1 MSARHGAAAYA
12 LLTMALALVPA
23 ARTAGAQVQTPG
35 RQTIA
40 PATVDL
46 FLEVSVN
53 GEASGQLLRF
63 REGAGGLRTST
74 ANLRLLG
81 IDVRRFGLRGEE
93 EEVELG
99 ALPGLR
105 YDYDRAR
112 QRIAL
117 QLDDALREPLRLD
130 ARLGEKPPQQRATP
144 GFVLNYDIIG
154 QVRPQRSAIAF
165 NELRYFNDHG
175 VFSSTG
181 LLTMTR
187 EGNDY
192 LRYESAWS
200 SSDPDTLRTVK
211 VGDAITS
218 SLPWSRALRFGGI
231 QWRKSFE
238 LRPDLLTYPVASVKG
253 SALVPSALS
262 VYVNGI
268 QQYGTSVPAGPY
280 VVNRVAGFSGAGQAT
295 VVTRDEMG
303 RSNVIDVPLY
313 VDTRLL
319 AQGLSEYSVEAGFM
333 RREYGSRSFAYR
345 KAPLASASLR
355 YGASDRLT
363 LEAHAEG
370 ASSGAVAGGSL
381 LWGLGQAGVL
391 SANTAVS
398 RQGGKQAGLGY
409 QYISRRFSVDLAA
422 LRADARY
429 QDLANADGT
438 QPARRTDRAA
448 VSMALGQGSSV
459 ALSYIAFDTPQ
470 AAPARIGSVSVS
482 TYLGRSLFLTVSAF
496 QDYRQR
502 SNKALFFSLS
512 TTFGERTSASVNAG
526 RQNGS
531 RQHNFS
537 LVRPPDFEG
546 GTGWSVQQGA
556 IGSSTYRQA
565 QMQYL
570 GRYGQASAIVQQS
583 GQSESVALELAGAV
597 VLMDG
602 TLAAAR
608 SVGNGFALVSAAL
621 EGLPVVHDNRVL
633 GKTNSGGYLLV
644 PNLNPFTANRIALD
658 VTNVGAD
665 INVGTTLASVAP
677 RNLSGLLLRFPITR
691 YRAASI
697 VLTDAAGLH
706 LAPGTPVRHRESGV
720 ETVVGY
726 DGVVFIDGLQEQNHL
741 QAGSGAS
748 ACSASFRYQPAAD
761 SAVTRIGPLPC
772 QPGVGTP

>member
-1 MSARHGAAAYA
+1 
-12 LLTMALALVPA
+12 MALVLGLGLAANPA
-23 ARTAGAQVQTPG
+23 NAQGQAQTL
-35 RQTIA
+35 A
-40 PATVDL
+40 PATVEL

-63 REGAGGLRTST
+63 REGAGGLRTSA

-81 IDVRRFGLRGEE
+81 IDVRRLGLRGGE
-93 EEVELG
+93 EEVALG
-99 ALPGLR
+99 TLPGLR

-117 QLDDALREPLRLD
+117 LLDDALREPLRLD
-130 ARLGEKPPQQRATP
+130 ARVGDKAPPQRATP
-144 GFVLNYDIIG
+144 GVVLNYDVIG

-181 LLTMTR
+181 LLTLSR
-187 EGNDY
+187 QGNDY

-200 SSDPDTLRTVK
+200 SSDPDTLRTWK

-218 SLPWSRALRFGGI
+218 SLPWSRAVRIGGI
-231 QWRKSFE
+231 QWRKSFD
-238 LRPDLLTYPVASVKG
+238 LRPDLLTYPVASVQG

-303 RSNVIDVPLY
+303 RSNVIEVPLY

-333 RREYGSRSFAYR
+333 RRDYGSRSFAYR
-345 KAPLASASLR
+345 KSPLASASLR

-370 ASSGAVAGGSL
+370 AASGATAGGSV

-391 SANTAVS
+391 SANAALS
-398 RQGGKQAGLGY
+398 KQGGRQAGLGY

-448 VSMALGQGSSV
+448 VSMALGQASSIAV
-459 ALSYIAFDTPQ
+459 SYIAFDTPQ
-470 AAPARIGSVSVS
+470 SAPARIGSLSVS

-502 SNKALFFSLS
+502 SNKSLFFSLS
-512 TTFGERTSASVNAG
+512 TTFGERTSASANAG
-526 RQNGS
+526 RQNGN

-546 GTGWSVQQGA
+546 GTGWSLQQGA

-565 QMQYL
+565 QLQYL

-583 GQSESVALELAGAV
+583 GDSESAALELAGAV

-608 SVGNGFALVSAAL
+608 SVGNGFALVSATL

-633 GKTNSGGYLLV
+633 GKTNSSGYLLV
-644 PNLNPFTANRIALD
+644 PNLNPFTANRISLD
-658 VTNVGAD
+658 VTNVAAD
-665 INVGTTLASVAP
+665 INVGTTHASVAP

-697 VLTDAAGLH
+697 VLTDAAGRH
-706 LAPGTPVRHRESGV
+706 LAPGTPVRHRESGA

-726 DGVVFIDGLQEQNHL
+726 DGVVFVDGLREQNHL
-741 QAGSGAS
+741 EAGSGAS
-748 ACSASFRYQPAAD
+748 ACSTSFRYQPAPD
-761 SAVTRIGPLPC
+761 TPVTRIGPLAC
-772 QPGVGTP
+772 QPGPGAP